1 MSIMRAMLESIAPT
15 LKGGRKV
22 HSLTVKSRVGEGNIG
37 GPLAAL
43 QQQYPDVKMGSYP
56 RMGDG
61 TVMTEL
67 VLRSPDQTRLRQAT
81 QAVYDM
87 VAAEH
92 AKAGLPTPDPY

>member
-1 MSIMRAMLESIAPT
+1 
-15 LKGGRKV
+15 
-22 HSLTVKSRVGEGNIG
+22 
-37 GPLAAL
+37 
-43 QQQYPDVKMGSYP
+43 
-56 RMGDG
+56 MGDG

-81 QAVYDM
+81 KAVYDM